1 MTFATFSLSKKGT
14 NVKLIIACCEGC
26 LFYESISRLKL
37 YLDIQSVN
45 VHKLTY
51 SWQVEEHSWYQEH
64 QNRSRIIISWFETC
78 FENLYNIPNAEC
90 SNYVV
95 WLIPLRTI
103 AIGSSCVI
111 NKEYHIYSWYKCKSN
126 TLKKIEKVYASLLWL
141 LLSNYNEYKQMMAST
156 EEFDLPDQIQHSS
169 LHIWIMVQKWM
180 YQKEIPK
187 T

>member
-1 MTFATFSLSKKGT
+1 MIFATFSLCRKET
-14 NVKLIIACCEGC
+14 NIKFIIACCEGVFD
-26 LFYESISRLKL
+26 LSRLKL

-78 FENLYNIPNAEC
+78 FENLNNIPNAEC
-90 SNYVV
+90 SNNVIR
-95 WLIPLRTI
+95 LIPLRTI
-103 AIGSSCVI
+103 AIRSSCVI

-126 TLKKIEKVYASLLWL
+126 SLK
-141 LLSNYNEYKQMMAST
+141 N
-156 EEFDLPDQIQHSS
+156 
-169 LHIWIMVQKWM
+169 QKKFM
-180 YQKEIPK
+180 PVHYDCYYLII

>member
-14 NVKLIIACCEGC
+14 NVKFIIACCEGVFD
-26 LFYESISRLKL
+26 LSRLKL

-78 FENLYNIPNAEC
+78 FENLNNIPNAEC
-90 SNYVV
+90 SNNVV
-95 WLIPLRTI
+95 RLIPLRTI

-126 TLKKIEKVYASLLWL
+126 SLKKLEKVYASLLWL
-141 LLSNYNEYKQMMAST
+141 LLSNYNVYKQMMRFMWLAC
-156 EEFDLPDQIQHSS
+156 Q
-169 LHIWIMVQKWM
+169 
-180 YQKEIPK
+180 
-187 T
+187 